1 MSEATNASAVL
12 KTKLVQLQ
20 LTTKRTEGILAKSD
34 EESITRHLGTLR
46 TVVSEVDKLRLAVE
60 VEKISNDEDTTEW
73 NMEIDGK
80 ITEADSHVRRTK
92 EWLAEN
98 KR

>member
-46 TVVSEVDKLRLAVE
+46 TVVSEVDKLRLTVE
-60 VEKISNDEDTTEW
+60 GKKSVMTRTQPSGTRRSTAKLPKQIAMYVERKN
-73 NMEIDGK
+73 G
-80 ITEADSHVRRTK
+80 
-92 EWLAEN
+92 
-98 KR
+98 